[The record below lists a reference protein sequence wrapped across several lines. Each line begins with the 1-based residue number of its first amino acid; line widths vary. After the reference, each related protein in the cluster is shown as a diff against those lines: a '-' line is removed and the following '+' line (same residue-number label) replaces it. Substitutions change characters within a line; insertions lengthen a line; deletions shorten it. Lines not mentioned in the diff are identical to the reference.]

1 MANPWGLRSK
11 STVTLLIACLLAL
24 VPALLIG
31 WQAIDDVR
39 RHFASGYAEQYTLLH
54 MQKILTP
61 VSRELALSRRLADS
75 VVTREWLLDP
85 EDPVKR
91 DRFFREAEGFR
102 WQFSGDAYFMIH
114 HATGDYYFN
123 DGTRAESHSPR
134 YRLSP
139 EDPDDTWYFS
149 TMDSTGTYDINV
161 NQDEKLGL
169 AKVWINVKV
178 RHDGRALGLAGG
190 GLDLTRFLDRFLR
203 DDTPGLTPMIVNP
216 RGDLQAHPER
226 RRLAFN
232 SGADALEASEA
243 QRLSSMLGNESQRER
258 LSSAMQAA
266 MRRPGQ
272 VHSLEATLEGEPRL
286 LSVGYIPEL
295 EWLLVT
301 ALDLDA
307 APILENR
314 WLWSLIV
321 ALTLVL
327 VILMAGF
334 ALGIER
340 LILGPLRRLQQSARA
355 IAGGDFDHA
364 LPTER
369 GDEIGELSRDFSHM
383 ARQVERHTQDL
394 EDKVHQRTRDLEQT
408 NAEMALARR
417 QIDASLEYASIIQRA
432 ILPNRQLQDHLPR
445 HHAIMW
451 RPRDVVGG
459 DFYVF
464 RATERGWLMG
474 VIDCAGHGVP
484 GSLMT
489 MLARAIIDNA
499 ILHVGADDPAAI
511 LNETDRQNRS
521 TLHKDTLPRSIAT
534 NMDMGLVWVD
544 PAAGRLTFA
553 GAKMSL
559 YASDGD
565 RLEVQAGGKR
575 ALGDKRAMTYENQH
589 MPLHRGWTYTLATDG
604 FLDQAGGE
612 HGFGFGHSRF
622 EAMLR
627 RHANDPLHRQVE
639 AFGEALDRYRG
650 ELPQRDD
657 ITLLSFRFDDETPT
671 TPSASGA
678 FTTHPERPV
687 HQEVSWTC

>member
-1 MANPWGLRSK
+1 MANFWGLRAK
-11 STVTLLIACLLAL
+11 STLTLLIACLLAL

-31 WQAIDDVR
+31 WQAIDEVR

-75 VVTREWLLDP
+75 VVTREWLLAP
-85 EDPVKR
+85 EEPDKR
-91 DRFFREAEGFR
+91 RRFFREAEGVR
-102 WQFSGDAYFMIH
+102 EQFSGDAYFVIH

-123 DGTRAESHSPR
+123 DGTRAESRSPR
-134 YRLSP
+134 YRLAS
-139 EDPDDTWYFS
+139 EDPDDAWYFS
-149 TMDSTGTYDINV
+149 TMNSTGAYNINV
-161 NQDEKLGL
+161 NVDQKLGVT
-169 AKVWINVKV
+169 KVWFNVKV
-178 RHDGRALGLAGG
+178 RHGDRPLGLAGG
-190 GLDLTRFLDRFLR
+190 ALDLTRFLDRFLR
-203 DDTPGLTPMIVNP
+203 DNAPGLTPMIVNP
-216 RGDLQAHPER
+216 RGALQAHPER
-226 RRLAFN
+226 DLVAFSSGIGAGGAGEERRIQSL
-232 SGADALEASEA
+232 
-243 QRLSSMLGNESQRER
+243 LGNDDHRARFE
-258 LSSAMQAA
+258 ATMQAA
-266 MRRPGQ
+266 MNAPGE
-272 VHSLEATLEGEPRL
+272 VRTLMAELDGQPRL

-295 EWLLVT
+295 DWLLVT

-307 APILENR
+307 APILDSR
-314 WLWSLIV
+314 WLWSLAG
-321 ALTLVL
+321 ALSLIL

-334 ALGIER
+334 ALGTER

-355 IAGGDFDHA
+355 MAGGDFDHV

-369 GDEIGELSRDFSHM
+369 DDEIGELSRDFSHM
-383 ARQVERHTQDL
+383 VQQVERHTQDL
-394 EDKVHQRTRDLEQT
+394 EDKVRQRTRDLEQA
-408 NAEMALARR
+408 NAEMARARR

-432 ILPNRQLQDHLPR
+432 ILPSRQLRDHLPR
-445 HHAIMW
+445 HHAVMW
-451 RPRDVVGG
+451 RPRDMVGG

-544 PAAGRLTFA
+544 PVAGRLTFA

-565 RLEVQAGGKR
+565 RLEVHAGGKR
-575 ALGDKRAMTYENQH
+575 ALGDKRAMTYENQE
-589 MPLHRGWTYTLATDG
+589 MPLHRGWTYSLATDG

-612 HGFGFGHSRF
+612 HGFGFGHTRF

-627 RHANDPLHRQVE
+627 RHAREPLARQVE

-650 ELPQRDD
+650 DLPQRDD
-657 ITLLSFRFDDETPT
+657 ITLLSFRFDDEPPTPL
-671 TPSASGA
+671 SVSGA
-678 FTTHPERPV
+678 STAHPERPV
-687 HQEVSWTC
+687 HQEMSWTC

>member
-1 MANPWGLRSK
+1 MANSWGLRSK
-11 STVTLLIACLLAL
+11 STLTLLIACLLAL

-39 RHFASGYAEQYTLLH
+39 RHFAGGYAEQYTLLH
-54 MQKILTP
+54 MQKIHTP

-85 EDPVKR
+85 DDPDKR
-91 DRFFREAEGFR
+91 ERFFREAEGFR
-102 WQFSGDAYFMIH
+102 WQFSGDAYFVVRD
-114 HATGDYYFN
+114 ATGDYYYN
-123 DGTRAESHSPR
+123 DATAPLSRLPR

-139 EDPDDTWYFS
+139 ADPDDAWYFS
-149 TMDSTGTYDINV
+149 TMDSTGAYDINV
-161 NQDEKLGL
+161 NLDEKLGL

-178 RHDGRALGLAGG
+178 KHDGHTLGLAGG
-190 GLDLTRFLDRFLR
+190 GLDLGRFLDRFLR

-216 RGDLQAHPER
+216 RGFLQAHPER

-232 SGADALEASEA
+232 SGSGALEANEA
-243 QRLSSMLGNESQRER
+243 QHLPSMLGDEAQRER
-258 LSSAMQAA
+258 LASAMQAA

-272 VHSLEATLEGEPRL
+272 VHSLEATLEGAPRL
-286 LSVGYIPEL
+286 LSIGYIPEL
-295 EWLLVT
+295 EWLMVT

-307 APILENR
+307 APILDNR
-314 WLWSLIV
+314 WLWSLVV
-321 ALTLVL
+321 ALSLIL

-334 ALGIER
+334 AFGIER

-355 IAGGDFDHA
+355 MAGGDYDHA

-369 GDEIGELSRDFSHM
+369 DDEIGELSRDFTHM

-394 EDKVHQRTRDLEQT
+394 EDKVRQRTRDLEQA
-408 NAEMALARR
+408 NAEMVRARR

-432 ILPNRQLQDHLPR
+432 ILPSRQLQDHLPR
-445 HHAIMW
+445 HHAVMW
-451 RPRDVVGG
+451 RPRDMVGG

-464 RATERGWLMG
+464 RATQRGWLMG

-565 RLEVQAGGKR
+565 HLEVHAGGKR
-575 ALGDKRAMTYENQH
+575 ALGHKRAMTYENQE

-612 HGFGFGHSRF
+612 HGFGFGHTRF

-627 RHANDPLHRQVE
+627 RHAREPLAHQVE

-650 ELPQRDD
+650 DLPQRDD
-657 ITLLSFRFDDETPT
+657 ITLLSFRFDDEVPT
-671 TPSASGA
+671 APNASGA
-678 FTTHPERPV
+678 SSTCPERPV